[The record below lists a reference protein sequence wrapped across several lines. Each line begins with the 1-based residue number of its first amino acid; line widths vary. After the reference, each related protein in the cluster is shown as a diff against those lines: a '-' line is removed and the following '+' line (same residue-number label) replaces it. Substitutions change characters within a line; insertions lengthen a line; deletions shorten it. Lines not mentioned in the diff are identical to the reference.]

1 MSKIYS
7 LDGKEAGNIQLP
19 EVFKAEFRP
28 DLIQRAVVSAEAN
41 KRQPYSVKKRAGLGT
56 SADYFGRRRDTYRQ
70 TINRGQSRLPREKT
84 GGGGLGKVRRVPQSV
99 GGRRSHPPLGQDFT
113 KKINNKEYL
122 LAIKSAIAA
131 TADPELIKG
140 RGHSIEKIK
149 EFPLVVEDSFEKL
162 NKTREVK
169 KTLDVLGLDDDLARA
184 EEKSI
189 RAGRGKMR
197 GRKYKKRKSVLIVV
211 NEDSGIKSGARNIPG
226 VDIARVDELN
236 IELLAPGT
244 HAGRLTLWTKGA
256 INNVEKAITENG
268 SK

>member
-7 LDGKEAGNIQLP
+7 LDGKETENIRLP

-41 KRQPYSVKKRAGLGT
+41 KRESYSVKKRAGLGT

-99 GGRRSHPPLGQDFT
+99 GGRRSHPPLGKDFT
-113 KKINNKEYL
+113 KKLNKKEYL

-131 TADPELIKG
+131 TASPDLIKE
-140 RGHSIEKIK
+140 RGHRIEKIR
-149 EFPLVVEDSFEKL
+149 EFPLIVEDSFEKL
-162 NKTREVK
+162 KKTREVK
-169 KTLDVLGLDDDLARA
+169 KTLSILGINDDLIRA
-184 EEKSI
+184 KEKRI

-197 GRKYKKRKSVLIVV
+197 GRKYKKKKSILIVV

-226 VDIARVDELN
+226 VDIAQVDELN

-256 INNVEKAITENG
+256 INNVEEAIKDG
-268 SK
+268 S

>member
-7 LDGKEAGNIQLP
+7 LDGKKAEDIKLP
-19 EVFKAEFRP
+19 DVFKAEFRP

-41 KRQPYSVKKRAGLGT
+41 KRQSYSAKKRAGMGT
-56 SADYFGRRRDTYRQ
+56 TADYFGRRRDTYRQ

-84 GGGGLGKVRRVPQSV
+84 GGGGLGKVRRIPQSM
-99 GGRRSHPPLGQDFT
+99 GGRRSHPPLGKDFT
-113 KKINNKEYL
+113 KKLNKKEYQ

-131 TADPELIKG
+131 TANSDLIKE
-140 RGHSIEKIK
+140 RGHRIEKIK
-149 EFPLVVEDSFEKL
+149 EFPLIIEDSFEKL

-169 KTLDVLGLDDDLARA
+169 KTLNILGIGDDLIRAR
-184 EEKSI
+184 EKKI

-197 GRKYKKRKSVLIVV
+197 GRRYKRKKSILIVV

-226 VDIARVDELN
+226 VDISLINELN

-256 INNVEKAITENG
+256 INNIEKAIMKNG
-268 SK
+268 SR